1 MFDDPRRD
9 APEKIIITNVS
20 HDRAAS
26 HMVDLSQPIVEE
38 TGPSSCASRS
48 IGETVTFM
56 LEEHAVPATNLIECP
71 VTEIRGDFVKCGPRT
86 HAAGRDRLERWVA
99 LKYVVQITKNES

>member
-26 HMVDLSQPIVEE
+26 QGRPDHSL
-38 TGPSSCASRS
+38 
-48 IGETVTFM
+48 
-56 LEEHAVPATNLIECP
+56 

-86 HAAGRDRLERWVA
+86 QAAGRDRLERWVT